1 MARKNSSDSTV
12 ILKDSIGIEQAE
24 SIKKQFTDSIN
35 SSKTTL
41 VDLAKVTDIDT
52 SIIQL
57 IFSAN
62 NEATSQKKEFFV
74 INIPDDIKNLLSI
87 MSLNFPEKPTEDSK
101 TEEQ

>member
-1 MARKNSSDSTV
+1 MARKKSSDSTV
-12 ILKDSIGIEQAE
+12 ILEDSIGIEQAE
-24 SIKKQFTDSIN
+24 SIKKKFTDSIN
-35 SSKTTL
+35 SNKTTL

-62 NEATSQKKEFFV
+62 NEATAQKKEFFV

-87 MSLNFPEKPTEDSK
+87 MSLSLPEKVSEEK
-101 TEEQ
+101 VEEQ